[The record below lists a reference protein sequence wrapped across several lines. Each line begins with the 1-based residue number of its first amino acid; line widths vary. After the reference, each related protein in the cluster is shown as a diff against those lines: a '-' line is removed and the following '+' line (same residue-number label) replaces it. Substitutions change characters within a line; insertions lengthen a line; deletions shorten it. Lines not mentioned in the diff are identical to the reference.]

1 MIKSHVGTHVPSV
14 KYFLSKVNIDSKES
28 SLSLTTAKRSGD
40 WNPVTWKVLEK
51 GDKVLLAAVGLDEEE
66 RPKLPGVSIE
76 PRLCQ
81 SQAPH
86 PVTAGAGKLQGQ
98 DGGLPSAPPSPAA
111 IPSQGALRF
120 ARKRHCFLGSPTV
133 SRARPDPA
141 GPKASNPN
149 LS

>member
-51 GDKVLLAAVGLDEEE
+51 GDKVFLAAVGLDEEE

-98 DGGLPSAPPSPAA
+98 DGGLPSRPQPRCDSKSRGTAFCQKETLFPGFPY
-111 IPSQGALRF
+111 SQQ
-120 ARKRHCFLGSPTV
+120 SS
-133 SRARPDPA
+133 SRPCWAYS
-141 GPKASNPN
+141 K
-149 LS
+149 